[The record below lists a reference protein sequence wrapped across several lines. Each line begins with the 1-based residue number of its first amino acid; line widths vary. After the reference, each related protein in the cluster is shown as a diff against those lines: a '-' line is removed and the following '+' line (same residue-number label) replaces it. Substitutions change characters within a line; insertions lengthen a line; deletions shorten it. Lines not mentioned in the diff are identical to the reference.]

1 MEASIIITLNRP
13 KSPNYL
19 IPCSSDPLQPVPLI
33 PRFPLLSLSPVFC
46 ILSFS
51 CLRVFVANVR
61 ALQLSNALYKSP
73 LFMQNKP
80 NVKIGK
86 MTISP
91 AKTRPYLNEQQT
103 TNNERCSKQTQTNPN
118 KPKQTQFP
126 QGPPASSV
134 RHLSSV
140 VRLLSSP
147 APPPVSSL
155 ELDRNAHC
163 RIIASNV
170 VTTTEDTGD
179 YGYESA

>member
-1 MEASIIITLNRP
+1 MLKSYTQSLFMEASIIITLNRP

-118 KPKQTQFP
+118 KPNSLKAHQH
-126 QGPPASSV
+126 PASVIS
-134 RHLSSV
+134 RPSSV
-140 VRLLSSP
+140 FCPPPPRHRSP
-147 APPPVSSL
+147 AWNL
-155 ELDRNAHC
+155 
-163 RIIASNV
+163 
-170 VTTTEDTGD
+170 TETLTAG
-179 YGYESA
+179 